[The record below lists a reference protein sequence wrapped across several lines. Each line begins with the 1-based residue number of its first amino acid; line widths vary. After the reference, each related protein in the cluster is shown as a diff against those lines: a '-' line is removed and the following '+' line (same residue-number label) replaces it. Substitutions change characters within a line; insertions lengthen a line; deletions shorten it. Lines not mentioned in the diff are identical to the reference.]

1 MRKLSLFLTLTAL
14 PSIFTTLGH
23 AQNYALRF
31 GPQTEAVF
39 PYHPSMN
46 TGATATME
54 YWVRADS
61 PRGDT
66 TWFRYQGS
74 AEHKS
79 LTVTNNGD
87 IHYLYAGSPWWQGTW
102 YGGVTLPGAGTI
114 AGDGE
119 WHHVAFVRRAS
130 GGWSIYRDGVRIVD
144 QGPGSGLGNGCIE
157 RFFKTLKE
165 QLLWVRSFV
174 NAEDVRRAVTE
185 WIRLYNEH
193 WLIERQ
199 GHRPPA
205 AVRRGL
211 LAQKAS
217 A

>member
-1 MRKLSLFLTLTAL
+1 
-14 PSIFTTLGH
+14 
-23 AQNYALRF
+23 
-31 GPQTEAVF
+31 
-39 PYHPSMN
+39 
-46 TGATATME
+46 
-54 YWVRADS
+54 
-61 PRGDT
+61 
-66 TWFRYQGS
+66 
-74 AEHKS
+74 
-79 LTVTNNGD
+79 
-87 IHYLYAGSPWWQGTW
+87 
-102 YGGVTLPGAGTI
+102 
-114 AGDGE
+114 
-119 WHHVAFVRRAS
+119 
-130 GGWSIYRDGVRIVD
+130 VRIVD